1 MAFVKLYEEFM
12 SAGKGLEKYRDI
24 SQSMVRFRPG
34 QTVRCINQNMP
45 CYGKV
50 GTVIAFED
58 ATIRWKVA
66 GSETG
71 VGQTAEEYRCHPQ
84 DLETVSA

>member
-34 QTVRCINQNMP
+34 QAVRCINPDMP
-45 CYGKV
+45 FYGKV

-71 VGQTAEEYRCHPQ
+71 VGQTAEEYRCQPQ
-84 DLETVSA
+84 DLETISA